1 MVYCA
6 PVIVILET
14 QYAVI
19 GITHS
24 HRIFAMP
31 SRSLC
36 RLVLAVSLFAFGYA
50 PAANANPRPLPFTYI
65 YETLSEGDAELEQY
79 VDMTPVRAYS
89 ASGDRVWYAASQ
101 FQTEFE
107 YGITNRL
114 ELGLY
119 VTFVPTN
126 PAYSLTPTL
135 MDGNGL
141 KQRLRYRFADVGQ
154 WPLDIA
160 LYGEVSEN
168 EREVELEGK
177 IIVQRHFG
185 RLRVV
190 ANAWAERE
198 FYYNGNREWVLN
210 PTGGA
215 VFEITPAVQTGLE
228 YWMRTEYPNSG
239 TARVFNQGPHHFLGP
254 TVLLQFGKLWW
265 TTGAYLRLNEYGRT
279 VAVGD
284 SFGPV
289 WIRTVIGV
297 GL

>member
-1 MVYCA
+1 MHCRSRRRH
-6 PVIVILET
+6 II
-14 QYAVI
+14 AV
-19 GITHS
+19 
-24 HRIFAMP
+24 
-31 SRSLC
+31 L
-36 RLVLAVSLFAFGYA
+36 LFGLGYVPGA
-50 PAANANPRPLPFTYI
+50 KANPRPLPFTYI

-79 VDMTPVRAYS
+79 ADMTPVRVYS
-89 ASGDRVWYAASQ
+89 ATGDRAWYAASQ

-135 MDGNGL
+135 MEGNGL

-177 IIVQRHFG
+177 IIIQRHVG
-185 RLRVV
+185 WLRVV

-198 FYYNGNREWVLN
+198 LYYNGNREWVLN
-210 PTGGA
+210 PTAGA
-215 VFEITPAVQTGLE
+215 VFEVTPAVQTGLE
-228 YWMRTEYPNSG
+228 YWMRAEYPNN
-239 TARVFNQGPHHFLGP
+239 RVFNQGPHHFLGP

-265 TTGAYLRLNEYGRT
+265 TAGAYLRLNEYGHSA
-279 VAVGD
+279 VVGD
-284 SFGPV
+284 GFGPV

>member
-1 MVYCA
+1 MLA
-6 PVIVILET
+6 RSQLRLSLALGT
-14 QYAVI
+14 L
-19 GITHS
+19 G
-24 HRIFAMP
+24 FAYSP
-31 SRSLC
+31 K
-36 RLVLAVSLFAFGYA
+36 AT
-50 PAANANPRPLPFTYI
+50 ANPRPLPFTYI

-89 ASGDRVWYAASQ
+89 ASGDRVWYTAPQ

-107 YGITNRL
+107 YGITDRL

-119 VTFVPTN
+119 VTVVPTN
-126 PAYSLTPTL
+126 PSYSLTPTL
-135 MDGNGL
+135 MQGNGL
-141 KQRLRYRFADVGQ
+141 KQRLRYRLADVGQ
-154 WPLDIA
+154 WPVDVA

-177 IIVQRHFG
+177 LIVQRHFG
-185 RLRVV
+185 RLRLA

-198 FYYNGNREWVLN
+198 FYYNGSREWVLN
-210 PTGGA
+210 PTAGA
-215 VFEITPAVQTGLE
+215 VFEITPAVQIGLE
-228 YWMRTEYPNSG
+228 YWMRAEYPNHG
-239 TARVFNQGPHHFLGP
+239 APRVFNQGPHHFLGP

-265 TTGAYLRLNEYGRT
+265 TTGVYLRMNDYGRT

-289 WIRTVIGV
+289 WMRTVIGI